1 MYFGLSSCYIMVS
14 LTEELNMKTKRE
26 IRTEAN
32 LANQA
37 LELLASFRGRIIVGR
52 ALSHIIEEMEKVEGT
67 DREISTLADM
77 HLLKD
82 HFGIDLS
89 E

>member
-1 MYFGLSSCYIMVS
+1 
-14 LTEELNMKTKRE
+14 MKK
-26 IRTEAN
+26 TEAQ

-52 ALSHIIEEMEKVEGT
+52 ALSHIIKEMEKVEGGM
-67 DREISTLADM
+67 REVSTLEDM
-77 HLLKD
+77 HLIRD

-89 E
+89 D